1 MSPLVSII
9 IPVYNTG
16 EFLEECLNSV
26 RSQTLRDI
34 EIICVNDG
42 STDNSSE
49 ILAAFAAK
57 DERIRVIDRPNGG
70 ELAAR
75 NSGIHAATGQ
85 WLGFIDSD
93 DKAAP
98 DMFERLL
105 ANGENYQADI
115 SHCGLMYFYPD
126 GRTVPHYGTGTL
138 KQQDHDTGLLDL
150 LSGSQV
156 EPSMC
161 CKLYR
166 RELFEDFDISDRILY
181 NGDLYCNFTLFQKA
195 HNAVYEDFCGYLYRQ
210 RHYSDITN
218 VQSVKKMR
226 GILNVRREILKM
238 SSPAIH
244 DAAYRLWLSTLVN
257 TLNLASVSSD
267 PNASEF
273 YDECQTLLKTE
284 KENIHLLDRKQ
295 QIAAAL
301 HLTSPL
307 LARLSYK
314 IYGSHTLSHYEQR

>member
-166 RELFEDFDISDRILY
+166 RELFEDFDISDRILS